1 MSFLSKDVGVD
12 LGTANTLVYMKG
24 KGIIMREPSV
34 VAVDTKTDEVRCVG
48 AEAKA
53 VIGRTPGSIVAVR
66 PLKDGVIADFDI
78 TANMLE
84 TFLKKACGNSMFS
97 RPRVVICIPSG
108 VTEVERRAVR
118 EATLKAG
125 ARQVSVIEEPMAA
138 AIGAGLPISEP
149 TGSMIVDIG
158 GGTAEI
164 AVISLGGIVASRSV
178 RMAGDMFDQAIIAF
192 IKRKYNL
199 LIGERTAEQIKI
211 EIGSAYPM
219 DPEMTLEIKGR
230 NLVDGL
236 PKNVVVHSE
245 DVREALLECLV
256 KITSAIKETLERTPP
271 ELSADIIDHGITL
284 TGGGALLRGLDQLIQ
299 SETGIDV
306 HVAETRWTAWPR
318 APALCSTMWM
328 SARRSGYRRRSYVRA
343 ALWGE
348 CCSECG
354 KVSDTAA
361 VRFSAANTASCADGT
376 AVRAFFMQR
385 PAVGRGHPD
394 RREAPFERFF

>member
-1 MSFLSKDVGVD
+1 MFTKDIGID

-24 KGIIMREPSV
+24 RGIIMREPSV
-34 VAVDTKTDEVRCVG
+34 VAVDPRSDELRVRSVG
-48 AEAKA
+48 HEAKA
-53 VIGRTPGSIVAVR
+53 VIGRAPGSIVAVR

-78 TANMLE
+78 TAAMLQS
-84 TFLKKACGNSMFS
+84 FIRQACGNSILAH
-97 RPRVVICIPSG
+97 PRVVICVPSG

-118 EATLKAG
+118 QAAAKAG
-125 ARQVSVIEEPMAA
+125 ARQVTVIEEPMAA

-211 EIGSAYPM
+211 EIGSAYVL
-219 DPEMTLEIKGR
+219 DPEMTMEIKGR

-236 PKNVVVHSE
+236 PKNIVVHSE

-271 ELSADIIDHGITL
+271 ELSADIIDRGITL

-306 HVAETRWTAWPR
+306 HIAEDPLDCVAKGAG
-318 APALCSTMWM
+318 AVLDH
-328 SARRSGYRRRSYVRA
+328 VDV
-343 ALWGE
+343 LHD
-348 CCSECG
+348 
-354 KVSDTAA
+354 VLDT
-361 VRFSAANTASCADGT
+361 DG
-376 AVRAFFMQR
+376 
-385 PAVGRGHPD
+385 GHM
-394 RREAPFERFF
+394 

>member
-1 MSFLSKDVGVD
+1 MFTKDIGID

-24 KGIIMREPSV
+24 RGIIMREPSV
-34 VAVDTKTDEVRCVG
+34 VAVDPRSDELRVRSVG
-48 AEAKA
+48 HEAKA
-53 VIGRTPGSIVAVR
+53 VIGRAPGSIVAVR
-66 PLKDGVIADFDI
+66 PLKDGVIADFDV
-78 TANMLE
+78 TAAMLQS
-84 TFLKKACGNSMFS
+84 FIRQACGNSILA
-97 RPRVVICIPSG
+97 RPRVVICVPSG

-118 EATLKAG
+118 QAAAKAG
-125 ARQVSVIEEPMAA
+125 ARQVTVIEEPMAA
-138 AIGAGLPISEP
+138 AIGSGLP
-149 TGSMIVDIG
+149 TTDAVGSMIVDIG

-219 DPEMTLEIKGR
+219 DPEMTMEIKGR

-236 PKNVVVHSE
+236 PKNIVVHSE

-306 HVAETRWTAWPR
+306 HIAEDPLDCVAKGAG
-318 APALCSTMWM
+318 AVLDH
-328 SARRSGYRRRSYVRA
+328 VDV
-343 ALWGE
+343 LHD
-348 CCSECG
+348 
-354 KVSDTAA
+354 VLDT
-361 VRFSAANTASCADGT
+361 DG
-376 AVRAFFMQR
+376 AHM
-385 PAVGRGHPD
+385 
-394 RREAPFERFF
+394 